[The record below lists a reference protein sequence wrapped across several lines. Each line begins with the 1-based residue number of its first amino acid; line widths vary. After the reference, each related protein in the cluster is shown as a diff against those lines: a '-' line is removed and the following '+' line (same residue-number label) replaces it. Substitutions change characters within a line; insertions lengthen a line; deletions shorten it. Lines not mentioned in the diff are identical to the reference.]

1 MGRITFSCIL
11 AMAVA
16 TPAFAQSLVDVARQ
30 EEARRASVRVPS
42 KVFTNSSL
50 SPALDPAPVAPRDTA
65 PLPAAAA
72 SATPANSSAAAP
84 AAPVARPAAE
94 LLNEKEWRS
103 RAASLRARVAM
114 ATKELAAIA
123 GASPADP
130 RQQALLDRL
139 RKSRQAA
146 LTQAEEALQLFE
158 TQADA
163 AKVPKAWLQEP
174 SE

>member
-16 TPAFAQSLVDVARQ
+16 IPAFAQSLVDVARQ

-50 SPALDPAPVAPRDTA
+50 SPAPGPAPVAPRDTA
-65 PLPAAAA
+65 PLPMAAA

-84 AAPVARPAAE
+84 AAKPAAE
-94 LLNEKEWRS
+94 LLNEKEWRT

-114 ATKELAAIA
+114 ATKELAALA
-123 GASPADP
+123 GASHADP
-130 RQQALLDRL
+130 REQALLDRL

-158 TQADA
+158 VQADA
-163 AKVPKAWLQEP
+163 TKVPKAWLQEP
-174 SE
+174 RE